1 MVKLTTLTGRPSDG
15 EERAI
20 GLHNIHEGNINGD
33 PKADLLVPYDL
44 LP

>member
-1 MVKLTTLTGRPSDG
+1 MANLTSLTGRPNDG
-15 EERAI
+15 EESAI
-20 GLHNIHEGNINGD
+20 GLHNTHEGNINGD